1 MQTQTSLLLTQLM
14 KSFQHLPG
22 VGPKSTQRMVFAL
35 LKGDRSK
42 GTRLAQLL
50 RRAMLEIGHCTD
62 CRTFTEHTICGICKN
77 PRRQETARICIVENP
92 IDICA
97 IEQTGQFSGCY
108 FVLLGQL
115 SPIENLGPNDIG
127 LDLLEKHLS
136 DKKLREVIIATNPT
150 IAGEA
155 TVNYIAGMCAR
166 YNVEVSRIAHGI
178 PMGSELEMVDGTTLS
193 HSFLDRKI
201 INNLSKI

>member
-14 KSFQHLPG
+14 KSFQNLPG

-50 RRAMLEIGHCTD
+50 RRAMFEIGHCTD
-62 CRTFTEHTICGICKN
+62 CRTFTEYKICGICQN
-77 PRRQETARICIVENP
+77 PRRKETARICIVENP

-136 DKKLREVIIATNPT
+136 HKKLCEVIIATNPT

-166 YNVEVSRIAHGI
+166 YNVKVSRIAHGI

-201 INNLSKI
+201 INS